1 MSIIIK
7 TKDQIEQIKHNGK
20 ILRDAVNKAAA
31 LTKPGM
37 TTADLDKIIEDHIIA
52 NGATPTFKGYGGNKH
67 RKPFPATICI
77 SVNDVLVHGIPGP
90 LKIKDGDIV
99 SIDIGVTKNGCVADS
114 CFSYGVGN
122 VKPEHQKLLK
132 AAHDI
137 TMYGISIVKPGL
149 RVHDLATQI
158 AEYAESLGPY
168 TVMPDLYGHGT
179 GISLHEPP
187 KIPFTRPIHFKE
199 KIPNPKLE
207 AGFVITIEPVV
218 ALSSC
223 KHQYTEDSDGWTLRT
238 LDRSWS
244 AQFEHVVLV
253 TDTGSEILTGEFL
266 QSIPDYPP
274 EYDTIFKASIEDI
287 LA

>member
-1 MSIIIK
+1 MSIVLK
-7 TKDQIEQIKHNGK
+7 TKEQVEQIKHNGQ
-20 ILRDAVNKAAA
+20 ILRDAVNKAAS
-31 LTKPGM
+31 LTKPGI
-37 TTADLDKIIEDHIIA
+37 TTAELNKIVENHIIA
-52 NGATPTFKGYGGNKH
+52 NGATPTFKGYGGNRH
-67 RKPFPATICI
+67 RKPFPSTICV
-77 SVNDVLVHGIPGP
+77 SVNDVLVHGIPSS

-149 RVHDLATQI
+149 RIHDLATQI

-168 TVMPDLYGHGT
+168 IVMPDLYGHGT
-179 GISLHEPP
+179 GIVLHEPP

-207 AGFVITIEPVV
+207 KDMVITIEPVI
-218 ALSSC
+218 AFATC
-223 KHQYTEDSDGWTLRT
+223 QHQYTEDSDQWTLRT
-238 LDRSWS
+238 LDGSWS
-244 AQFEHVVLV
+244 AQYEHGILI
-253 TDTGSEILTGEFL
+253 TETGAEILTHTFNP
-266 QSIPDYPP
+266 QF
-274 EYDTIFKASIEDI
+274 IF
-287 LA
+287 